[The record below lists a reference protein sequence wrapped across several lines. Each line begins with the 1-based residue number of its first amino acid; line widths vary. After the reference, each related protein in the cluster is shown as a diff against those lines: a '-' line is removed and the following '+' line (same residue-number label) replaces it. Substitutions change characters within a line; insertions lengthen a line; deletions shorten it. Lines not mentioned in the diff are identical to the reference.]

1 MMMALHFIRPE
12 LLWLLPV
19 VLPLILLAWRKQS
32 SGGDWAKAIDSELL
46 PHLVASEGS
55 SGSRLR
61 QLWWL
66 ALPLLVFGASGPS
79 LERTELPVFEK
90 SDALVIVLDLSRS
103 MWATDT
109 QPSRIRRARQKVM
122 DVLDLRSE
130 GVTGMV
136 VFAGDAHVVTPLTDD
151 TRTIENLLS
160 ALAPDIMP
168 LPGSN
173 ATEALGLAASLL
185 ETSGLTNGSVL
196 LITDGLPKLSTS
208 QVSDLLKPV
217 GAALSILIVGTET
230 GAPIPLPDGG
240 FLRDDSDQIVIPAVD
255 KRMIQQIA
263 SNLDAKSASVSV
275 DSSDLAYLL
284 SGTESSMTSDDSL
297 ERKTDTW
304 VDLGYWLAIA
314 AALLLLPLF
323 RRGALS
329 ALVFAVLLT
338 DAEPAQANPLENFW
352 STPDQKGASALA
364 DGDPA
369 LAATLFEAPEWR
381 GTAQYEAGNFESSS
395 AEFGKLESTDSLYN
409 RGNAL
414 ALAGDLKA
422 AIESYDKSLALSPE
436 RQDAITNRELVK
448 SLLEQQEQEQQGNDQ
463 DSDSDQSDQDGES
476 QDSESESAQQDQDSQ
491 SDSQEGDSEPSDQQ
505 PSDQESQQNGN
516 AEMAEGLSPSDLEEA
531 TQEQLARFDEALEE
545 QQALEQWLRRV
556 PDDPGG
562 LLRRKFRYQTIQ
574 RLRNGEE
581 PDEDVRW

>member
-1 MMMALHFIRPE
+1 MALHFIRPE

-46 PHLVASEGS
+46 PHLVTSEGS

-168 LPGSN
+168 LQGSN

-263 SNLDAKSASVSV
+263 SNLDARSASVSV
-275 DSSDLAYLL
+275 DSSDLTYLL

-338 DAEPAQANPLENFW
+338 DADPAQANPLENFW

-381 GTAQYEAGNFESSS
+381 GTAQYEAGNFKSSS

-448 SLLEQQEQEQQGNDQ
+448 SLLEQQEQDQQGNDQ

-476 QDSESESAQQDQDSQ
+476 QDSESESAQQEQDSQ
-491 SDSQEGDSEPSDQQ
+491 SESQEGDSEPSDQQ
-505 PSDQESQQNGN
+505 PSDQESQQNGD
-516 AEMAEGLSPSDLEEA
+516 AEMTEDLSPSDLEEA

>member
-1 MMMALHFIRPE
+1 MALHFIRPE

-168 LPGSN
+168 LQGSN

-263 SNLDAKSASVSV
+263 SNLDARSASVSV
-275 DSSDLAYLL
+275 DSSDLTYLL

-338 DAEPAQANPLENFW
+338 DADPAKANPLENFW

-381 GTAQYEAGNFESSS
+381 GTAQYEAGNFKSSS

-448 SLLEQQEQEQQGNDQ
+448 SLLEQQEQDQQGNDQ

-476 QDSESESAQQDQDSQ
+476 QDSESESAQQEQDSQ
-491 SDSQEGDSEPSDQQ
+491 SESQEGDSEPSDQQ
-505 PSDQESQQNGN
+505 PSDQESQQNGD
-516 AEMAEGLSPSDLEEA
+516 AEMTEDLSPSDLEEA

>member
-1 MMMALHFIRPE
+1 MMALHFIRPE

-90 SDALVIVLDLSRS
+90 SDALIIVLDLSRS

-168 LPGSN
+168 LQGSN

-263 SNLDAKSASVSV
+263 SNLDARSASVSV
-275 DSSDLAYLL
+275 DSSDLTYLL

-338 DAEPAQANPLENFW
+338 DADPAQANPLENFW

-381 GTAQYEAGNFESSS
+381 GTAQYEAGNFKSSS

-448 SLLEQQEQEQQGNDQ
+448 SLLEQQEQDQQGNDQ

-476 QDSESESAQQDQDSQ
+476 QDSESESAQQEQDSQ
-491 SDSQEGDSEPSDQQ
+491 SESQEGDSEPSDQQ
-505 PSDQESQQNGN
+505 PSDQESQQNGD
-516 AEMAEGLSPSDLEEA
+516 AEMAEDLSPSDLEEA

>member
-1 MMMALHFIRPE
+1 MMALHFIRPE

-168 LPGSN
+168 LQGSN

-263 SNLDAKSASVSV
+263 SNLDARSASVSV
-275 DSSDLAYLL
+275 DSSDLTYLL

-338 DAEPAQANPLENFW
+338 DADPAQANPLENFW

-381 GTAQYEAGNFESSS
+381 GTAQYEAGNFKSSS
-395 AEFGKLESTDSLYN
+395 TEFGKLESTDSLYN

-422 AIESYDKSLALSPE
+422 AIKSYDESLALSPE

-491 SDSQEGDSEPSDQQ
+491 SESQEGDSEPSDQQ
-505 PSDQESQQNGN
+505 PSDQESQQNGD
-516 AEMAEGLSPSDLEEA
+516 AEMAEDLSPSDLEEA

>member
-1 MMMALHFIRPE
+1 MMDLHFIRPA

-19 VLPLILLAWRKQS
+19 IIPLLLLAWRKQVQ
-32 SGGDWAKAIDSELL
+32 GGDWAKAIDPNLL
-46 PHLVASEGS
+46 PHLITTEGGGS
-55 SGSRLR
+55 SRLR

-66 ALPLLVFGASGPS
+66 TLPLLLVGASGPS
-79 LERTELPVFEK
+79 LERAELPVFEK

-122 DVLDLRSE
+122 DILDARAE

-168 LPGSN
+168 LQGSN
-173 ATEALGLAASLL
+173 ATEAIALAAGLL

-196 LITDGLPKLSTS
+196 LITDGLPKFETS
-208 QVSDLLKPV
+208 RVEGLLGSV
-217 GAALSILIVGTET
+217 GADLGILVMGTDT

-255 KRMIQQIA
+255 RQEIQRIA
-263 SNLDAKSASVSV
+263 TALGARRTDVSV
-275 DSSDLAYLL
+275 DNSDIQSLL
-284 SGTESSMTSDDSL
+284 SGAQSSITSDDSL

-304 VDLGYWLAIA
+304 IDLGYWLAIA
-314 AALLLLPLF
+314 AALLMLPLF

-329 ALVFAVLLT
+329 ALLVTMLMT
-338 DAEPAQANPLENFW
+338 DAAPSSANTLENFW
-352 STPDQKGASALA
+352 STADQKGAKALA
-364 DGDPA
+364 EGDA
-369 LAATLFEAPEWR
+369 ARAATLFEAPDWR
-381 GTAQYEAGNFESSS
+381 GTAHYEAGDFRSSS
-395 AEFGKLESTDSLYN
+395 AEFGKLDSADALYN

-414 ALAGDLKA
+414 ALSGDFQG
-422 AIESYDKSLALSPE
+422 AIDSYDKSLEAEPD
-436 RQDAITNRELVK
+436 RQDAIDNRELVK
-448 SLLEQQEQEQQGNDQ
+448 SLLEQQQQEQEGNDQ
-463 DSDSDQSDQDGES
+463 DSNSDQSDQEGES
-476 QDSESESAQQDQDSQ
+476 QDSESDSSQQEQDS
-491 SDSQEGDSEPSDQQ
+491 SESQEGSSDPSDQQ
-505 PSDQESQQNGN
+505 PSDQESQPSADG
-516 AEMAEGLSPSDLEEA
+516 EMSEDMNPSELEQA
-531 TQEQLARFDEALEE
+531 TEEQLARFNEALEE

>member
-1 MMMALHFIRPE
+1 MMALHFIRPE

-263 SNLDAKSASVSV
+263 SNLDARSASVSV
-275 DSSDLAYLL
+275 DSSDLTYLL

-338 DAEPAQANPLENFW
+338 DADPAQANPLENFW

-381 GTAQYEAGNFESSS
+381 GTAQYEAGNFKSSS
-395 AEFGKLESTDSLYN
+395 TEFGKLESTDSLYN

-422 AIESYDKSLALSPE
+422 AIKSYDESLALSPE

-491 SDSQEGDSEPSDQQ
+491 SESQEGDSEPSDQQ
-505 PSDQESQQNGN
+505 PSDQESQQNGD
-516 AEMAEGLSPSDLEEA
+516 AEMAEDLSPSDLEEA

>member
-1 MMMALHFIRPE
+1 MDLHFIRPE
-12 LLWLLPV
+12 LLWLLPAII
-19 VLPLILLAWRKQS
+19 PLLLLAWRKQVQ
-32 SGGDWAKAIDSELL
+32 GGDWAKAIDSNLL
-46 PHLVASEGS
+46 PHLITSESGGS
-55 SGSRLR
+55 SRLR

-66 ALPLLVFGASGPS
+66 TLPLLLIGAAGPS
-79 LERTELPVFEK
+79 LERAELPVFEK

-122 DVLDLRSE
+122 DILDARTE

-168 LPGSN
+168 LQGSN
-173 ATEALGLAASLL
+173 ATEAIELASGLL

-196 LITDGLPKLSTS
+196 LITDGLPKFDTS
-208 QVSDLLKPV
+208 RVEGLLGSV
-217 GAALSILIVGTET
+217 GADLGILVMGTDT

-240 FLRDDSDQIVIPAVD
+240 FLRDENDQIVIPAVD
-255 KRMIQQIA
+255 RQSIQRIATALGAKRT
-263 SNLDAKSASVSV
+263 DVSV
-275 DSSDLAYLL
+275 DNSDIQFLLTGAQSSI
-284 SGTESSMTSDDSL
+284 TTDDSL

-304 VDLGYWLAIA
+304 IDLGYWLAIA
-314 AALLLLPLF
+314 AALLMLPLF

-329 ALVFAVLLT
+329 ALLVAMLMI
-338 DAEPAQANPLENFW
+338 DAAPSHANTLGNFW
-352 STPDQKGASALA
+352 STADQKGAKVLA
-364 DGDPA
+364 EGDA
-369 LAATLFEAPEWR
+369 ARAATLFEAPDWR
-381 GTAQYEAGNFESSS
+381 GTAHYEAGDFRSSS
-395 AEFGKLESTDSLYN
+395 AEFGKLNSADALYN

-414 ALAGDLKA
+414 ALSGDFQG
-422 AIESYDKSLALSPE
+422 AISSYDKSLEAEPD
-436 RQDAITNRELVK
+436 RQDAIDNRELVR
-448 SLLEQQEQEQQGNDQ
+448 SLLEQQQQEQQGNDQ
-463 DSDSDQSDQDGES
+463 DSDSDQSDQEGES
-476 QDSESESAQQDQDSQ
+476 QDSESDSSQQEQDS
-491 SDSQEGDSEPSDQQ
+491 SSESQEGSSDPSDQQ
-505 PSDQESQQNGN
+505 PSDQESQPT
-516 AEMAEGLSPSDLEEA
+516 AEGEMSEDMTPSELEQA
-531 TQEQLARFDEALEE
+531 TEEQLARFNEALEE

>member
-1 MMMALHFIRPE
+1 MALHFIRPE

-168 LPGSN
+168 LQGSN

-263 SNLDAKSASVSV
+263 SNLDARSASVSV
-275 DSSDLAYLL
+275 DSSDLTYLL

-338 DAEPAQANPLENFW
+338 DADPAQANPLENFW

-381 GTAQYEAGNFESSS
+381 GTAQYEAGNFKSSS

-448 SLLEQQEQEQQGNDQ
+448 SLLEQQEQDQQGNDQ

-505 PSDQESQQNGN
+505 PSDQESQQNGD
-516 AEMAEGLSPSDLEEA
+516 AEMAEDLSPSDLEEA

>member
-1 MMMALHFIRPE
+1 MMDLHFIRPE

-19 VLPLILLAWRKQS
+19 IIPLLLLAWRKQVQ
-32 SGGDWAKAIDSELL
+32 GGDWAKAIDPNLL
-46 PHLVASEGS
+46 PHLITTEGGGS
-55 SGSRLR
+55 SRLR

-66 ALPLLVFGASGPS
+66 TLPLLLVGASGPA
-79 LERTELPVFEK
+79 LERAELPVFEK

-122 DVLDLRSE
+122 DILDARTE

-168 LPGSN
+168 LQGSN
-173 ATEALGLAASLL
+173 ATEAIELAAGLL

-196 LITDGLPKLSTS
+196 LITDGLPKFETS
-208 QVSDLLKPV
+208 RVEGLLGSV
-217 GAALSILIVGTET
+217 GADLGILVMGTDT

-255 KRMIQQIA
+255 RQEIQRIA
-263 SNLDAKSASVSV
+263 TALGARRTDVSV
-275 DSSDLAYLL
+275 DNSDIQSLL
-284 SGTESSMTSDDSL
+284 SGAQSSITSDDSL

-304 VDLGYWLAIA
+304 IDLGYWLAIA
-314 AALLLLPLF
+314 AALLMLPLF

-329 ALVFAVLLT
+329 ALLVAILMI
-338 DAEPAQANPLENFW
+338 DAAPSNANTLENFW
-352 STPDQKGASALA
+352 STADQKGAKALA
-364 DGDPA
+364 EGDA
-369 LAATLFEAPEWR
+369 ARAATLFEAPDWR
-381 GTAQYEAGNFESSS
+381 GTAHYEAGDFRSSS
-395 AEFGKLESTDSLYN
+395 AEFGKLDSADALYN

-414 ALAGDLKA
+414 ALSGDFQG
-422 AIESYDKSLALSPE
+422 AIDSYDKSLEAEPD
-436 RQDAITNRELVK
+436 RQDAIDNRELVK
-448 SLLEQQEQEQQGNDQ
+448 SLLEQQQQEQQGNDQ
-463 DSDSDQSDQDGES
+463 DSNSDQSDQEGES
-476 QDSESESAQQDQDSQ
+476 QDSESDSSQQEQDS
-491 SDSQEGDSEPSDQQ
+491 SSESQEGSSDPSDQQ
-505 PSDQESQQNGN
+505 PSDQESQPSADG
-516 AEMAEGLSPSDLEEA
+516 EMSEDMNPSELDQA
-531 TQEQLARFDEALEE
+531 TEEQLARFNEALEE

>member
-1 MMMALHFIRPE
+1 MMDLHFIRPE

-19 VLPLILLAWRKQS
+19 IIPLLLLAWRKQVQ
-32 SGGDWAKAIDSELL
+32 GGDWAKAIDPNLL
-46 PHLVASEGS
+46 PHLITTEGGGS
-55 SGSRLR
+55 SRLR

-66 ALPLLVFGASGPS
+66 TLPLLLVGASGPA
-79 LERTELPVFEK
+79 LERAELPVFEK

-122 DVLDLRSE
+122 DVLDARTE

-168 LPGSN
+168 LQGSN
-173 ATEALGLAASLL
+173 ATEAIELAAGLL

-196 LITDGLPKLSTS
+196 LITDGLPKFETS
-208 QVSDLLKPV
+208 RVEGLLGSV
-217 GAALSILIVGTET
+217 GADLGILVMGTDT

-240 FLRDDSDQIVIPAVD
+240 FLRDDNDQIVIPAVD
-255 KRMIQQIA
+255 RQEIQRIA
-263 SNLDAKSASVSV
+263 SALGAQRTDVSV
-275 DSSDLAYLL
+275 DNSDIHSLL
-284 SGTESSMTSDDSL
+284 SGAQSSITSDDSL

-304 VDLGYWLAIA
+304 IDLGYWLAIA
-314 AALLLLPLF
+314 AALLMLPLF

-329 ALVFAVLLT
+329 ALLVAVLMI
-338 DAEPAQANPLENFW
+338 DAAPSNANTLENFW
-352 STPDQKGASALA
+352 STADQKGAKALA
-364 DGDPA
+364 EGDA
-369 LAATLFEAPEWR
+369 ARAATLFEAPDWR
-381 GTAQYEAGNFESSS
+381 GTAHYEAGDFRSSS
-395 AEFGKLESTDSLYN
+395 AEFGKLDSADALYN

-414 ALAGDLKA
+414 ALSGDFQG
-422 AIESYDKSLALSPE
+422 AIDSYDKSLEAEPD
-436 RQDAITNRELVK
+436 RQDAIDNRELVK
-448 SLLEQQEQEQQGNDQ
+448 SLLEQQQQEQQGNDQ
-463 DSDSDQSDQDGES
+463 DSNSDQSDQEGES
-476 QDSESESAQQDQDSQ
+476 QDSESDSSQQEQDSSESREGS
-491 SDSQEGDSEPSDQQ
+491 SDPSDQQ
-505 PSDQESQQNGN
+505 PSDQESQ
-516 AEMAEGLSPSDLEEA
+516 PSADGDMSEDMNPSELEQA
-531 TQEQLARFDEALEE
+531 TEEQLARFNEALEE

>member
-1 MMMALHFIRPE
+1 MDLHFIRPE
-12 LLWLLPV
+12 LLWLLPAII
-19 VLPLILLAWRKQS
+19 PLLLLAWRKQVQ
-32 SGGDWAKAIDSELL
+32 GGDWAKAIDSNLL
-46 PHLVASEGS
+46 PHLITSESGGS
-55 SGSRLR
+55 SRLR

-66 ALPLLVFGASGPS
+66 TLPLLLIGAAGPS
-79 LERTELPVFEK
+79 LERAELPVFEK

-122 DVLDLRSE
+122 DVLDARTE

-168 LPGSN
+168 LQGSN
-173 ATEALGLAASLL
+173 ATEAIELASGLL

-196 LITDGLPKLSTS
+196 LITDGLPKFDTS
-208 QVSDLLKPV
+208 RVEGLLGSV
-217 GAALSILIVGTET
+217 GADLGILVMGTDT

-240 FLRDDSDQIVIPAVD
+240 FLRDENDQIVIPAVD
-255 KRMIQQIA
+255 RQSIQRIATALGAKRT
-263 SNLDAKSASVSV
+263 DVSV
-275 DSSDLAYLL
+275 DNSDIQSLLTGAQSSI
-284 SGTESSMTSDDSL
+284 TTDDSL

-304 VDLGYWLAIA
+304 IDLGYWLAIA
-314 AALLLLPLF
+314 AALLMLPLF

-329 ALVFAVLLT
+329 ALLVTMLMI
-338 DAEPAQANPLENFW
+338 DAAPSNANTLENFW
-352 STPDQKGASALA
+352 STADQKGAKALA
-364 DGDPA
+364 EGDA
-369 LAATLFEAPEWR
+369 ARAATLFEAPDWR
-381 GTAQYEAGNFESSS
+381 GTAHYEAGDFRSSS
-395 AEFGKLESTDSLYN
+395 AEFGKLDSANALYN

-414 ALAGDLKA
+414 ALSGDFQG
-422 AIESYDKSLALSPE
+422 AIDSYNKSLEAEPD
-436 RQDAITNRELVK
+436 RQDAIDNRELVK
-448 SLLEQQEQEQQGNDQ
+448 SLLEQQQQEQQGNDQ
-463 DSDSDQSDQDGES
+463 DSNSDQSDQEGES
-476 QDSESESAQQDQDSQ
+476 QDSESDSSQQEQDS
-491 SDSQEGDSEPSDQQ
+491 SESQEGSSDPSDQQ
-505 PSDQESQQNGN
+505 PSDQESQPSADG
-516 AEMAEGLSPSDLEEA
+516 EMSEDMNPSELEQA
-531 TQEQLARFDEALEE
+531 TEEQLARFNEALEE

>member
-1 MMMALHFIRPE
+1 MMDLHFIRPE
-12 LLWLLPV
+12 LLWLLPMII
-19 VLPLILLAWRKQS
+19 PLLLLAWRKQVQ
-32 SGGDWAKAIDSELL
+32 GGDWVKAIDPNLL
-46 PHLVASEGS
+46 PHLITTEGDGS
-55 SGSRLR
+55 SRLR

-66 ALPLLVFGASGPS
+66 TLPLLLIGASGPS
-79 LERTELPVFEK
+79 LERAELPVFEK

-122 DVLDLRSE
+122 DVLDARTE

-168 LPGSN
+168 LQGSN
-173 ATEALGLAASLL
+173 ATEAIELAAGLL

-196 LITDGLPKLSTS
+196 LITDGLPKFETS
-208 QVSDLLKPV
+208 RVEGLLGSV
-217 GAALSILIVGTET
+217 GADLGILVMGTDT

-255 KRMIQQIA
+255 RQEIQRIA
-263 SNLDAKSASVSV
+263 TALGARRTDVSV
-275 DSSDLAYLL
+275 DNSDIQSLL
-284 SGTESSMTSDDSL
+284 SGAQSSITSDDSL

-304 VDLGYWLAIA
+304 IDLGYWLAIA
-314 AALLLLPLF
+314 AALLMLPLF
-323 RRGALS
+323 RPGALS
-329 ALVFAVLLT
+329 ALLVAILMI
-338 DAEPAQANPLENFW
+338 DAAPSNANTLENFW
-352 STPDQKGASALA
+352 STADQKGAKALA
-364 DGDPA
+364 EGDA
-369 LAATLFEAPEWR
+369 ARAATLFEAPDWR
-381 GTAQYEAGNFESSS
+381 GTAHYEAGDFRSSS
-395 AEFGKLESTDSLYN
+395 AEFGKLDSADALYN

-414 ALAGDLKA
+414 ALSGDFQG
-422 AIESYDKSLALSPE
+422 AIDSYDKSLEAEPD
-436 RQDAITNRELVK
+436 RQDAIDNRELVK
-448 SLLEQQEQEQQGNDQ
+448 SLLEQQQQEQQGNDQ
-463 DSDSDQSDQDGES
+463 DSNSDQSDQEGES
-476 QDSESESAQQDQDSQ
+476 QDSESDSSQQEQDS
-491 SDSQEGDSEPSDQQ
+491 SSESQESSSDPSDQQ
-505 PSDQESQQNGN
+505 PSDQESQPSADG
-516 AEMAEGLSPSDLEEA
+516 ELSEDMNQSELEQA
-531 TQEQLARFDEALEE
+531 TEEKLARFNEALEE

>member
-1 MMMALHFIRPE
+1 MDLHVIRPE

-19 VLPLILLAWRKQS
+19 IIPLLLLAWRKQVQ
-32 SGGDWAKAIDSELL
+32 GGDWAKAIDPNLL
-46 PHLVASEGS
+46 PHLITTEGGGS
-55 SGSRLR
+55 SRLR

-66 ALPLLVFGASGPS
+66 TLPLLLIGASGPS
-79 LERTELPVFEK
+79 LERAELPVFER

-122 DVLDLRSE
+122 DILDARTE

-168 LPGSN
+168 LQGSN
-173 ATEALGLAASLL
+173 ATEAIELAAGLL

-196 LITDGLPKLSTS
+196 LITDGLPKFETS
-208 QVSDLLKPV
+208 RVEGLLGSV
-217 GAALSILIVGTET
+217 GADLGILVMGTDT

-240 FLRDDSDQIVIPAVD
+240 FLRDDNDQIVIPAVD
-255 KRMIQQIA
+255 RQEIQRIA
-263 SNLDAKSASVSV
+263 TALGARRTDVSV
-275 DSSDLAYLL
+275 DNSDIQSLL
-284 SGTESSMTSDDSL
+284 SGAQSSITSDDSL

-304 VDLGYWLAIA
+304 IDLGYWLAIA
-314 AALLLLPLF
+314 AALLMLPLF

-329 ALVFAVLLT
+329 ALLVAVLMT
-338 DAEPAQANPLENFW
+338 DAAPSDANTLENFW
-352 STPDQKGASALA
+352 STADQKGAKALA
-364 DGDPA
+364 EGDA
-369 LAATLFEAPEWR
+369 ARAATLFEAPDWR
-381 GTAQYEAGNFESSS
+381 GTAHYEAGDFSSSS
-395 AEFGKLESTDSLYN
+395 AEFGKLDSADALYN

-414 ALAGDLKA
+414 ALSGDFQG
-422 AIESYDKSLALSPE
+422 AIDSYDRSLEAEPN
-436 RQDAITNRELVK
+436 RQDAIDNRELVK
-448 SLLEQQEQEQQGNDQ
+448 SLLEQQQQEQQGNDQ
-463 DSDSDQSDQDGES
+463 DSNSDQSDQEGES
-476 QDSESESAQQDQDSQ
+476 QDSESDSSQQEQDS
-491 SDSQEGDSEPSDQQ
+491 SSESQEGSSDPSDQQ
-505 PSDQESQQNGN
+505 PSDQKSQPSADG
-516 AEMAEGLSPSDLEEA
+516 EMSEDMNPSELEQA
-531 TQEQLARFDEALEE
+531 TEEQLARFNEALEE

>member
-1 MMMALHFIRPE
+1 
-12 LLWLLPV
+12 
-19 VLPLILLAWRKQS
+19 
-32 SGGDWAKAIDSELL
+32 
-46 PHLVASEGS
+46 
-55 SGSRLR
+55 
-61 QLWWL
+61 
-66 ALPLLVFGASGPS
+66 VFGASGPS

-168 LPGSN
+168 LQGSN

-263 SNLDAKSASVSV
+263 SNLDARSASVSV
-275 DSSDLAYLL
+275 DSSDLTYLL

-338 DAEPAQANPLENFW
+338 DADPAQANPLENFW

-381 GTAQYEAGNFESSS
+381 GTAQYEAGNFKSSS

-422 AIESYDKSLALSPE
+422 AIESYDKSLALSPD

-448 SLLEQQEQEQQGNDQ
+448 SLLEQQEQDQQGNDQ

-476 QDSESESAQQDQDSQ
+476 QDSESESAQQEQDSQ
-491 SDSQEGDSEPSDQQ
+491 SESQEGDSEPSDQQ
-505 PSDQESQQNGN
+505 PSDQESQQNGD
-516 AEMAEGLSPSDLEEA
+516 AEMTEDLSPSDLEEA

>member
-1 MMMALHFIRPE
+1 MALHFIRPE

-263 SNLDAKSASVSV
+263 SNLDARSASVSV
-275 DSSDLAYLL
+275 DSSDLTYLL

-338 DAEPAQANPLENFW
+338 DADPAQANPLENFW

-381 GTAQYEAGNFESSS
+381 GTAQYEAGNFKSSS
-395 AEFGKLESTDSLYN
+395 TEFGKLESTDSLYN

-491 SDSQEGDSEPSDQQ
+491 SESQEGDSEPSDQQ
-505 PSDQESQQNGN
+505 PSDQESQQNGD
-516 AEMAEGLSPSDLEEA
+516 AEMAEDLSPSDLEEA